1 MDRHKFLKLPRY
13 DEEVYFL
20 QTLRVDH
27 AMGGAMFDKLH
38 EILMVE
44 IEEAKKRSEDE
55 KVTSLELF
63 LQQIVEAVRSYGEL
77 EEDFLLNRVIWT
89 KELTL
94 HMLRKRYNSGQPVNS
109 GSMQHGGKV
118 LRRILEKG
126 KRFFGSWD
134 DCLEAAGIPPE
145 DIRISKKGQKVTR
158 NVLL

>member
-1 MDRHKFLKLPRY
+1 MNRDEFIKLPRY
-13 DEEVYFL
+13 EEEVYFL

-27 AMGGAMFDKLH
+27 AMGGAMFDKLS

-44 IEEAKKRSEDE
+44 IEEAKKRSED
-55 KVTSLELF
+55 KKAKSLELF
-63 LQQIVEAVRSYGEL
+63 LQQITEAVQSYGDI

-94 HMLRKRYNSGQPVNS
+94 HLLRKRYDSGYPVNS

-118 LRRILEKG
+118 LRRIHEKG

-134 DCLEAAGIPPE
+134 ECLEAAGIPPK
-145 DIRISKKGQKVTR
+145 DIRLSKKGQQVTR